1 MKNKFYLLLLTTIVF
16 TASCSNDD
24 CGECFT
30 PPNSLYLELLDK
42 ETDENLFSNGTY
54 DADQIEILRSID
66 NSSVGFTFIGEN
78 DKNII
83 AINEIGWKTEKV
95 NLLVNVSDLTLISLF
110 VDVERLSEDC
120 CSYSNFNEIRVS
132 NAESTLDPETG
143 IYQIFIE

>member
-1 MKNKFYLLLLTTIVF
+1 MKNIFYLLLMTAIVF
-16 TASCSNDD
+16 TVSCSNDD

-42 ETDENLFSNGTY
+42 ETNENLFTNGTY

-83 AINEIGWKTEKV
+83 VINEIGWKTEKV
-95 NLLVNVSDLTLISLF
+95 NLAVKVSDLTVFRLF
-110 VDVERLSEDC
+110 VAVERLESGTSVKEIAALFV
-120 CSYSNFNEIRVS
+120 YFYFIRVFRS
-132 NAESTLDPETG
+132 AAFL
-143 IYQIFIE
+143 